1 MSPAVAS
8 NGKTGPVGVGFIGVG
23 NISDAYLTN
32 LTKFPDVKVLFLSDI
47 DTARAAAQAEKWG
60 VPQSGTV
67 EELLA
72 HPDVEIVVNL
82 TIPAAHAE
90 VDLRIIA
97 AGKHVWS
104 EKPYAVT
111 RESAQAVKAAA
122 EAAGVLV
129 CVAPDTILGGG
140 IQTGLRAI
148 KAGKIGK
155 PLTAVTMFQVGG
167 PEAWHPSPEF
177 LFATGGGPLMDMGPY
192 YISTLVSIFGA
203 ASRVMAIGSK
213 ARETRVIATG
223 PKAGTEFPVEEPT
236 HVSAL
241 VEFAG
246 GGSAQMTYSF
256 ESKFFRMGFV
266 EINGSENSI
275 VLPDPNMFD
284 GESKLLT
291 GYDMEK
297 GLQSE
302 TLEVTGTTYGRG
314 TGVLEMA
321 QAIRE
326 GRPVRIPGDIA
337 FHVLDIMLAIRES
350 IASGQWV
357 VVDSSLPEINALP
370 VAWDPMDAT
379 L

>member
-1 MSPAVAS
+1 MSPVNAS
-8 NGKTGPVGVGFIGVG
+8 TSKTGPVGVGFIGVG

-47 DTARAAAQAEKWG
+47 DTERAKTQAEKWG
-60 VPQSGTV
+60 VPESGTV

-90 VDLRIIA
+90 VDLRIVA

-111 RESAQAVKAAA
+111 RESAAAVKAAA
-122 EAAGVLV
+122 EAAGLLV

-140 IQTGLRAI
+140 IQTGFRAI
-148 KAGKIGK
+148 REGKIGK
-155 PLTAVTMFQVGG
+155 PLSAITMFQVGG
-167 PEAWHPSPEF
+167 PESWHPSPEF
-177 LFATGGGPLMDMGPY
+177 LFAFGGGPLMDMGPY
-192 YISTLVSIFGA
+192 YISTLVSIFGP
-203 ASRVMAIGSK
+203 ASRVIGVGGK
-213 ARETRVIATG
+213 ARDTRVIATG

-236 HVSAL
+236 HVGAL
-241 VEFAG
+241 IEFAN
-246 GGSAQMTYSF
+246 GGSAQCTFSF
-256 ESKFFRMGFV
+256 ESAQFRLGFV
-266 EINGSENSI
+266 EINGTDGTL
-275 VLPDPNMFD
+275 VMTDPNLFD
-284 GESKLLT
+284 GDSTLHT
-291 GYDMEK
+291 GYEK
-297 GLQSE
+297 SE
-302 TLEVTGTTYGRG
+302 TITLAGNTYGRG

-337 FHVLDIMLAIRES
+337 FHVLDVMLSLRES
-350 IASGQWV
+350 IAAGNEWV
-357 VVDSSLPEINALP
+357 KISSTLPEINPLP
-370 VAWDPMDAT
+370 LEWDPMTAT